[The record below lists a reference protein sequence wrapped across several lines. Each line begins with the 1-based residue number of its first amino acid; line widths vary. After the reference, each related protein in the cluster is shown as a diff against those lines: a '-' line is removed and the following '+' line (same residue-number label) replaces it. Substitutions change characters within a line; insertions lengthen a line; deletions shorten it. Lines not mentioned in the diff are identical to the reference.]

1 MASGRS
7 KQRCQSVPPNRTSR
21 NTWVKISQFLPRLP
35 LKATADTFYIPNF
48 SLTAHVGRVRNRQ
61 VYHES
66 ESDESES
73 DENESGGSEY
83 EESGPDASRSD
94 ESGSDRSASD
104 TSEADVS
111 IEDDLDGTWF
121 PVRKRIIRS
130 EDGDVNPEVGEQ
142 RRDYESVNVLLLTF
156 DYNDLSLERESAGV
170 KNAFQRLGYSV
181 TSYQM
186 PMKNTWPQVKRKLK
200 DFLRALDENR
210 YELRIIYYHGHG
222 STVTDPNTNYPRLLL
237 SSHNTPEKDNPNYPP
252 MARRKLPPIVRLL
265 WRDIAKEIEE
275 AECDTLAILDCCLS
289 GAAATTEEEEEEEDV
304 FGDYRREMITATC
317 WDGITSDQM
326 SPAMWT
332 VLNKSLLK
340 KGDSI
345 SIATLVRKMNNSLVR
360 IGASQAHHCTL
371 QRNEL
376 GKMVLPRLS
385 SSVPIDEKTFYERYR
400 NLNTPGIR
408 LRNRKALVLGGDCGI
423 GRSVAIAFALEG
435 ASVTIAYFVER
446 EEDALSTKLEAKRLG
461 AGKIDLYPLT
471 RGYESSDILEN
482 SLSGLGGDS
491 SVIDIVVNNLG
502 YKIKDD
508 EEEPVMIPTLASGL
522 RSSKSIKG
530 QNDLPST
537 QSPLKQNNFITTA
550 LDRMNSEGIIINTLP
565 LQNTTDLLS
574 DKEYN
579 ESIGITKYLTGY
591 QAAREDPTAV
601 AIFPGPDSLL
611 LTNAEQA
618 LKVLNTFVSAA
629 SATNSERK
637 DITGKVL
644 EIIG

>member
-1 MASGRS
+1 MALGRS
-7 KQRCQSVPPNRTSR
+7 KRRCQSVPPNRKSR
-21 NTWVKISQFLPRLP
+21 NT
-35 LKATADTFYIPNF
+35 
-48 SLTAHVGRVRNRQ
+48 LTAHVGRVRNRQ

-66 ESDESES
+66 ESES
-73 DENESGGSEY
+73 DKSEPEESESGGSEY
-83 EESGPDASRSD
+83 EDP
-94 ESGSDRSASD
+94 GSDRSASD
-104 TSEADVS
+104 TSGTDVS

-121 PVRKRIIRS
+121 PVRKHIVKS
-130 EDGDVNPEVGEQ
+130 ENGDVNPKDGKR
-142 RRDYESVNVLLLTF
+142 RRDYESVSVLLLTF
-156 DYNDLSLERESAGV
+156 DYNDLSLEKESAGV
-170 KNAFQRLGYSV
+170 KNTFQRLGYSV

-186 PMKNTWPQVKRKLK
+186 PMKNTWPQVKRQLK
-200 DFLRALDENR
+200 DFLRTLDENS

-222 STVTDPNTNYPRLLL
+222 STITDPNTNYPRLLL
-237 SSHNTPEKDNPNYPP
+237 SSHGTPEKKDPECPP
-252 MARRKLPPIVRLL
+252 VVRLKPPPIVNLL
-265 WRDIAKEIEE
+265 WRDIAQKIEE

-289 GAAATTEEEEEEEDV
+289 GAAATAEKEEEEEEDV
-304 FGDYRREMITATC
+304 LGNYRREMITATC

-332 VLNKSLLK
+332 VLNKSLLR

-461 AGKIDLYPLT
+461 AGTIRLYPLT

-482 SLSGLGGDS
+482 SLSGPGGDS

-522 RSSKSIKG
+522 RSSKSIQG

-537 QSPLKQNNFITTA
+537 QSPLEQNNFITAA
-550 LDRMNSEGIIINTLP
+550 LNRMNSEGIIINTVP
-565 LQNTTDLLS
+565 FQNTTDLLS

-591 QAAREDPTAV
+591 QAVREDPTAV

-629 SATNSERK
+629 SATDSERK

>member
-1 MASGRS
+1 MAPGRS

-21 NTWVKISQFLPRLP
+21 NTLN
-35 LKATADTFYIPNF
+35 T
-48 SLTAHVGRVRNRQ
+48 HVGRVRNRQ
-61 VYHES
+61 VCHES
-66 ESDESES
+66 EPDETELEETESAKSEFEES
-73 DENESGGSEY
+73 GSGGSEY
-83 EESGPDASRSD
+83 EESGSD
-94 ESGSDRSASD
+94 VTID
-104 TSEADVS
+104 
-111 IEDDLDGTWF
+111 DDLDGTWF
-121 PVRKRIIRS
+121 PVRERIIRS
-130 EDGDVNPEVGEQ
+130 EDRDVNPEDGEQ
-142 RRDYESVNVLLLTF
+142 RRNYESVNVLLLTF
-156 DYNDLSLERESAGV
+156 DYNDLGLEKESAGV

-181 TSYQM
+181 TPYQM
-186 PMKNTWPQVKRKLK
+186 PMKNTWPKVKRKLNG
-200 DFLRALDENR
+200 FLRTRENR

-222 STVTDPNTNYPRLLL
+222 STVKYPNTNYPRLLL
-237 SSHNTPEKDNPNYPP
+237 SSHNTPKKDNPEY
-252 MARRKLPPIVRLL
+252 PPIVRRKPPPIVKLF
-265 WRDIAKEIEE
+265 WHDIAKEIEK

-289 GAAATTEEEEEEEDV
+289 GAAATTEKEEEEEDV

-385 SSVPIDEKTFYERYR
+385 SSVPIDEQKFYDRYR
-400 NLNTPGIR
+400 SLNTPGIR

-435 ASVTIAYFVER
+435 ATVTIAYFVER

-461 AGKIDLYPLT
+461 AGTIKLYPLT

-508 EEEPVMIPTLASGL
+508 EEEPVMIPALASGL
-522 RSSKSIKG
+522 RSSKPIKDH
-530 QNDLPST
+530 NDLPST
-537 QSPLKQNNFITTA
+537 QSPLEQNNFITTA
-550 LDRMNSEGIIINTLP
+550 LDRMNSEGIIINTVP

-579 ESIGITKYLTGY
+579 ESISITKHLTGY
-591 QAAREDPTAV
+591 QAVREDPAAV

-611 LTNAEQA
+611 LTNEEQA

-629 SATNSERK
+629 STTNSERK